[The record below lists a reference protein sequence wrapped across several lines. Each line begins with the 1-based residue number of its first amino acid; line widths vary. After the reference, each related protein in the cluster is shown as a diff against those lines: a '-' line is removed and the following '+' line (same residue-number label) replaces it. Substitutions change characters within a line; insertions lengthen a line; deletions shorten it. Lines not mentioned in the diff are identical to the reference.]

1 MRGTRWL
8 LLLAI
13 VAVLAGIGVTYRIQ
27 KRNLQ
32 DRAPAKPAMLPTSV
46 SGLRDHFQYTH
57 TEGPRTTWEIKTRK
71 VTQQQGGNQVH
82 LDQVELKIYNKTGD
96 EYNLVKCAN
105 AEFDQAGS
113 RMYSEGE
120 VEITLH
126 IPVEGQ
132 PTRPLVKIKSSGVR
146 FDVKTGKAETDRP
159 AAFTFENGTGR
170 ALGAAYDPTTREL
183 HLFHDAEIN
192 HQAPGP
198 CALPMKIEAGELTYK
213 EAASLVWL
221 TNGARLTRQNTVVN
235 AKAGIVKLDDGVI
248 RQVDAVEVQGVD
260 EYPKRKLQYAADEL
274 RVTYNEYGEV
284 ERVSGRKNA
293 RLLSLSEGSET
304 TMTSDVVD
312 LDFETVNTES
322 VLRKAVGNGNAMI
335 ESKPV
340 TAADG
345 KLPETRIV
353 HSQTIEVRMRPGGR
367 EIEQVQT
374 LAPGRLDLIPNQP
387 VQRQRRLDA
396 EQMTM
401 TYGPGNQLQSFRAT
415 GVQTETQPNAE
426 EAKRKQVVSHTR
438 SKNMS
443 AEFDPANG
451 QMKRME
457 QWNEFS
463 YEAGDRRARANRA
476 VMEADENVMTLD
488 TAARVWD
495 ATGGTSAN
503 VIRIDQKT
511 GDFAANGHV
520 TSSRQPD
527 KKNSPSGML
536 AGDQPV
542 ESMAD
547 HMTAAN
553 HNHLLHYE
561 GHVVMWQGGDRL
573 TADRTDIDRD
583 KRTLSAAGSV
593 VTQFLEKKQNGD
605 ETAEAAKDAAVTR
618 LSSEPATS
626 SGKSQPG
633 DPKSA
638 PATSFVIVK
647 AASMVYTDQDRLAHY
662 TGDVALNRPGLQ
674 VKADDLRAIL
684 AESKKDAQKE
694 SNDEGESRIE
704 KAYADGHVE
713 IVQAAP
719 DRTRTGT
726 SDHAEYYTDN
736 ERIILRGGQPQMVD
750 SKKGYARGAELTY
763 FVNDDRLLVSGS
775 AQQRATSRL
784 RRK

>member
-32 DRAPAKPAMLPTSV
+32 ERAPAKPAMLPTTV
-46 SGLRDHFQYTH
+46 SGLRDHFQYAH
-57 TEGPRTTWEIKTRK
+57 TDAGRTTWEISAHK
-71 VTQQQGGNQVH
+71 VTQAQGTNQVH

-120 VEITLH
+120 VGITLRV
-126 IPVEGQ
+126 PVKGQ
-132 PTRPLVKIKSSGVR
+132 PARPLINIKSSGVR

-159 AAFTFENGTGR
+159 TTFTFENGTGK
-170 ALGAAYDPTTREL
+170 ALGASYDPTTREL
-183 HLFHDAEIN
+183 HLSHDAEID

-198 CALPMKIEAGELTYK
+198 RALPMKIEAGELTYK

-221 TNGARLTRQNTVVN
+221 INGARLTRQNTVVN

-260 EYPKRKLQYAADEL
+260 EYPRRKLQYAADEL
-274 RVTYNEYGEV
+274 RVTYSEYGEV
-284 ERVSGRKNA
+284 ERVSGRRNA
-293 RLLSLSEGSET
+293 RLVSIAEGSET

-312 LDFETVNTES
+312 LDFETVNEES
-322 VLRKAVGNGNAMI
+322 VLKKAVGNGNAVI

-340 TAADG
+340 AAADG
-345 KLPETRIV
+345 RLPETRIV

-367 EIEQVQT
+367 EIELVQT

-401 TYGPGNQLQSFRAT
+401 VYGPGNQLQSFRAV
-415 GVQTETQPNAE
+415 GVLTETQPNSE
-426 EAKRKQVVSHTR
+426 EAKKKQAVSKTR

-443 AEFDPANG
+443 AEFDPATG

-457 QWNEFS
+457 QWNDFS

-495 ATGGTSAN
+495 ATGATSAD

-520 TSSRQPD
+520 SSSRQPD

-542 ESMAD
+542 EAMAD
-547 HMTAAN
+547 RMTAAN
-553 HNHLLHYE
+553 RNRLLHYE
-561 GHVVMWQGGDRL
+561 GHVVMWQGGDRI
-573 TADRTDIDRD
+573 TAERSDIDRE
-583 KRTLSAAGSV
+583 KRTLSAGGGV
-593 VTQFLEKKQNGD
+593 VTQFLQKK
-605 ETAEAAKDAAVTR
+605 ESAST
-618 LSSEPATS
+618 
-626 SGKSQPG
+626 PG
-633 DPKSA
+633 TQA
-638 PATSFVIVK
+638 PTTSFVIVK
-647 AASMVYTDQDRLAHY
+647 AANMVYTDQDRLAHY
-662 TGDVALNRPGLQ
+662 TDAVVLNRPGLQ

-684 AESKKDAQKE
+684 AESKAESKKDAKKE
-694 SNDEGESRIE
+694 GADEGDSRIE

-726 SDHAEYYTDN
+726 SDHAEYFTDN
-736 ERIILRGGQPQMVD
+736 ERIVLRGGQPQMVD

-763 FVNDDRLLVSGS
+763 FVNDDRLLVTGS
-775 AQQRATSRL
+775 PQQRATSRL

>member
-13 VAVLAGIGVTYRIQ
+13 VAVLAGVGITYRIQ

-32 DRAPAKPAMLPTSV
+32 ATAPAKPAMLPTSV
-46 SGLRDHFQYTH
+46 SGLRDQVRFAH
-57 TEGPRTTWEIKTRK
+57 TDAGRTTWEITAHK
-71 VTQQQGGNQVH
+71 VTQEQGTNQVH

-120 VEITLH
+120 VEITLRV
-126 IPVEGQ
+126 PVKGQ
-132 PTRPLVKIKSSGVR
+132 PARPLTNIKSSGVR

-159 AAFTFENGTGR
+159 ATFTFENGTGK
-170 ALGAAYDPTTREL
+170 AVGASYDPTTREL
-183 HLFHDAEIN
+183 HLSHDAQIN

-198 CALPMKIEAGELTYK
+198 RALPMKIEAGDLTYK

-235 AKAGIVKLDDGVI
+235 AKTGIVKLEDGLI

-260 EYPKRKLQYAADEL
+260 EYPRRKLQYAADEL
-274 RVTYNEYGEV
+274 RVTYSESGEV
-284 ERVSGRKNA
+284 ERISGKRNA
-293 RLLSLSEGSET
+293 RLISLSEGSET

-312 LDFETVNTES
+312 LDFEIVNNES
-322 VLRKAVGNGNAMI
+322 VMKKAVGNGNAVI

-340 TAADG
+340 AAADG

-353 HSQTIEVRMRPGGR
+353 HSQVIEVRMRPGGR
-367 EIEQVQT
+367 EIELVQT
-374 LAPGRLDLIPNQP
+374 LAPGRLDLIPNQA

-401 TYGPGNQLQSFRAT
+401 TYGPGNQLQSFRAI

-426 EAKRKQVVSHTR
+426 ESKKKQAVSKTR

-443 AEFDPANG
+443 AEFDPATG
-451 QMKRME
+451 RMKRME
-457 QWNEFS
+457 QWNDFS
-463 YEAGDRRARANRA
+463 YEAGERRARANRA
-476 VMEADENVMTLD
+476 VMEADDNVMTLD

-495 ATGGTSAN
+495 ATGATSADL
-503 VIRIDQKT
+503 IRIDQKT

-520 TSSRQPD
+520 SSSRQPD

-547 HMTAAN
+547 RMTAAN
-553 HNHLLHYE
+553 RNRLLHYE
-561 GHVVMWQGGDRL
+561 GHVVMWQGGDRI
-573 TADRTDIDRD
+573 TAERTDIDRE
-583 KRTLSAAGSV
+583 KRTLSAAGGV
-593 VTQFLEKKQNGD
+593 VTQFLERK
-605 ETAEAAKDAAVTR
+605 E
-618 LSSEPATS
+618 
-626 SGKSQPG
+626 
-633 DPKSA
+633 SA
-638 PATSFVIVK
+638 PIPGSQAPGASFVIVK
-647 AASMVYTDQDRLAHY
+647 SANMVYTDQDRLAHY
-662 TGDVALNRPGLQ
+662 TGAVVLHRPGLQ

-684 AESKKDAQKE
+684 AESKNAESKKDAKKE
-694 SNDEGESRIE
+694 GADEGDSRIE

-726 SDHAEYYTDN
+726 SDHAEYFTDN

>member
-1 MRGTRWL
+1 
-8 LLLAI
+8 
-13 VAVLAGIGVTYRIQ
+13 
-27 KRNLQ
+27 
-32 DRAPAKPAMLPTSV
+32 MLPTSV
-46 SGLRDHFQYTH
+46 SGLRDHFQYAH
-57 TEGPRTTWEIKTRK
+57 TDAGRTTWEISAHK
-71 VTQQQGGNQVH
+71 VTQEQGSNQVH
-82 LDQVELKIYNKTGD
+82 LDEVELKIYNKTGD

-105 AEFDQAGS
+105 AEFDQADS

-120 VEITLH
+120 VEITLRV
-126 IPVEGQ
+126 PMKGQ
-132 PTRPLVKIKSSGVR
+132 PARPLTKIKSSGVR

-159 AAFTFENGTGR
+159 ATFTFENGTGK
-170 ALGAAYDPTTREL
+170 AVGASYDPTTREL
-183 HLFHDAEIN
+183 HLYHDAEIN

-198 CALPMKIEAGELTYK
+198 RALPMKIEAGELTYK
-213 EAASLVWL
+213 EAESLVWL
-221 TNGARLTRQNTVVN
+221 MNGARLTRQNTVVN
-235 AKAGIVKLDDGVI
+235 AKAGIVKLEDGVI

-260 EYPKRKLQYAADEL
+260 EYPRRKLQYAADEL
-274 RVTYNEYGEV
+274 RVTYSEYGEV
-284 ERVSGRKNA
+284 ERMSGRRNT
-293 RLLSLSEGSET
+293 RLVSISEGSET

-312 LDFETVNTES
+312 LDFETVNNES
-322 VLRKAVGNGNAMI
+322 VLKRAVGNGNAVI
-335 ESKPV
+335 ESKPLA
-340 TAADG
+340 AADG

-353 HSQTIEVRMRPGGR
+353 HSQAIEVRMRPGGR
-367 EIEQVQT
+367 EIELVQT

-396 EQMTM
+396 EHMTM
-401 TYGPGNQLQSFRAT
+401 TYGPGNQLQSFRAI

-426 EAKRKQVVSHTR
+426 EVKKKQAVSKTR

-443 AEFDPANG
+443 AAFDPTTG

-457 QWNEFS
+457 QWDDFS

-495 ATGGTSAN
+495 ATGATSAD

-511 GDFAANGHV
+511 GDFAAHGHV
-520 TSSRQPD
+520 SSSRQPD

-547 HMTAAN
+547 RMTALN
-553 HNHLLHYE
+553 HNRLLHYE
-561 GHVVMWQGGDRL
+561 GHVVMWQGGDRI
-573 TADRTDIDRD
+573 TAERTDIDRE
-583 KRTLSAAGSV
+583 KRTLSAAGGV
-593 VTQFLEKKQNGD
+593 VTQFQEKKQND
-605 ETAEAAKDAAVTR
+605 AETAGGTR
-618 LSSEPATS
+618 DDPETRRGSGPALLSA
-626 SGKSQPG
+626 KSQIG
-633 DPKSA
+633 NPKSA
-638 PATSFVIVK
+638 PISSAQAPTASFVIVK
-647 AASMVYTDQDRLAHY
+647 SANMVYTDQDRLAHY
-662 TGDVALNRPGLQ
+662 TGAVMLNRPGLQ

-684 AESKKDAQKE
+684 TESKKDAKKE
-694 SNDEGESRIE
+694 GSDEGDSRIE

-726 SDHAEYYTDN
+726 SDHAEYFTDN
-736 ERIILRGGQPQMVD
+736 ERIVLRGGQPQMVD
-750 SKKGYARGAELTY
+750 SKKGYARGTELTY

>member
-1 MRGTRWL
+1 
-8 LLLAI
+8 
-13 VAVLAGIGVTYRIQ
+13 
-27 KRNLQ
+27 
-32 DRAPAKPAMLPTSV
+32 MLPTSV
-46 SGLRDHFQYTH
+46 SGLRDHFQYAH
-57 TEGPRTTWEIKTRK
+57 TEAGRTTWEISAHK
-71 VTQQQGGNQVH
+71 VTQEQGSNQVH
-82 LDQVELKIYNKTGD
+82 LDQVELKIYNKTGS
-96 EYNLVKCAN
+96 EYNRVQCAN
-105 AEFDQAGS
+105 AEFDQSGS
-113 RMYSEGE
+113 RMYSEDE

-146 FDVKTGKAETDRP
+146 FDVKTGKAETDRA
-159 AAFTFENGTGR
+159 AAFTFENGTGK
-170 ALGAAYDPTTREL
+170 AQGASYDPTTREL
-183 HLFHDAEIN
+183 HLYHDAEIN

-198 CALPMKIEAGELTYK
+198 RALPMKIEAGGLTYK
-213 EAASLVWL
+213 EAESLVWL
-221 TNGARLTRQNTVVN
+221 TDGARLTRQNTVVN

-284 ERVSGRKNA
+284 ERVAGRKNA
-293 RLLSLSEGSET
+293 RLVSLSEGSET
-304 TMTSDVVD
+304 TMTSYTVD
-312 LDFETVNTES
+312 LDFETVNSES
-322 VLRKAVGNGNAMI
+322 VLKKAVGNGNAMI

-340 TAADG
+340 MAADA

-353 HSQTIEVRMRPGGR
+353 HSQAIEVRMRPGGR

-387 VQRQRRLDA
+387 LQRRRRLDA
-396 EQMTM
+396 DQMTM

-415 GVQTETQPNAE
+415 GVQTETQPNTE
-426 EAKRKQVVSHTR
+426 EAKKRQPVSHTR

-443 AEFDPANG
+443 AEFDPATG

-457 QWNEFS
+457 QWNDFS

-495 ATGGTSAN
+495 ATGGTSAD

-511 GDFAANGHV
+511 GDFAADGHV
-520 TSSRQPD
+520 ASSRQPD

-542 ESMAD
+542 ESMAE

-561 GHVVMWQGGDRL
+561 GRVVMWQGGDRL

-583 KRTLSAAGSV
+583 KRTLSAAGNV
-593 VTQFLEKKQNGD
+593 VTQFLEKKQSAG
-605 ETAEAAKDAAVTR
+605 EAAGAGNNEVEKGQSRTGWSAD
-618 LSSEPATS
+618 
-626 SGKSQPG
+626 KSQPK
-633 DPKSA
+633 PQSS
-638 PATSFVIVK
+638 PASSFVVVK

-662 TGDVALNRPGLQ
+662 TGAVVLNRPGLQ

-684 AESKKDAQKE
+684 AESKKDAKKD
-694 SNDEGESRIE
+694 SNDEGDSRIE

>member
-13 VAVLAGIGVTYRIQ
+13 VAVLAGVGITYRIQ
-27 KRNLQ
+27 KGNLQ
-32 DRAPAKPAMLPTSV
+32 ATAPAKPAMLPTSV
-46 SGLRDHFQYTH
+46 SGLRNQVRFAHAD
-57 TEGPRTTWEIKTRK
+57 GDRTTWEITAHKI
-71 VTQQQGGNQVH
+71 TQEQGTNQVH

-113 RMYSEGE
+113 HMYSEGE
-120 VEITLH
+120 VEITLRV
-126 IPVEGQ
+126 PVKGQ
-132 PTRPLVKIKSSGVR
+132 PARPLTNIKSSGVR

-159 AAFTFENGTGR
+159 ATFTFENGTGK
-170 ALGAAYDPTTREL
+170 AVGASYDPTTREL
-183 HLFHDAEIN
+183 HLSHDAQIN

-198 CALPMKIEAGELTYK
+198 RALPMKIEAGDLTYK

-235 AKAGIVKLDDGVI
+235 AKTGIVKLEDGLI

-260 EYPKRKLQYAADEL
+260 EYPRRKLQYAADEL
-274 RVTYNEYGEV
+274 RVTYSEYGEV
-284 ERVSGRKNA
+284 ERISGKRNA
-293 RLLSLSEGSET
+293 RLISLSEGSET

-312 LDFETVNTES
+312 LDFEIVNDES
-322 VLRKAVGNGNAMI
+322 VLKKAVGNGNAVI

-340 TAADG
+340 AAADG

-353 HSQTIEVRMRPGGR
+353 HSQVIEVRMRPGGR
-367 EIEQVQT
+367 EIELVQT
-374 LAPGRLDLIPNQP
+374 LAPGRLDLIPNQA

-401 TYGPGNQLQSFRAT
+401 TYGPGNQLQSFRAI

-426 EAKRKQVVSHTR
+426 ESKKKQAVSKTR

-443 AEFDPANG
+443 AEFDPATG
-451 QMKRME
+451 RMKRME
-457 QWNEFS
+457 QWNDFS
-463 YEAGDRRARANRA
+463 YEAGERRARANRA
-476 VMEADENVMTLD
+476 VMEADDNVMTLD

-495 ATGGTSAN
+495 ATGATSADL
-503 VIRIDQKT
+503 IRIDQKT

-520 TSSRQPD
+520 SSSRQPD

-547 HMTAAN
+547 RMTAAN
-553 HNHLLHYE
+553 RNRLLHYE
-561 GHVVMWQGGDRL
+561 GHVVMWQGGDRI
-573 TADRTDIDRD
+573 TAERTDIDRE
-583 KRTLSAAGSV
+583 KRTLSAAGGV
-593 VTQFLEKKQNGD
+593 VTQFLERK
-605 ETAEAAKDAAVTR
+605 E
-618 LSSEPATS
+618 
-626 SGKSQPG
+626 
-633 DPKSA
+633 SA
-638 PATSFVIVK
+638 PIPGSQAPGASFVIVK
-647 AASMVYTDQDRLAHY
+647 SANMVYTDQDRLAHY
-662 TGDVALNRPGLQ
+662 TGAVVLHRPGLQ

-684 AESKKDAQKE
+684 AESKAESKNAESKKDAKKE
-694 SNDEGESRIE
+694 GADEGDSRIE

-726 SDHAEYYTDN
+726 SDHAEYFTDN
-736 ERIILRGGQPQMVD
+736 ERIVLRGGQPQMVD